1 MEYTKPYISIGICRT
16 GERPILGIPWKSH
29 TGAMNM
35 KLPNIYFEEEDMY
48 DTALMERLK
57 SFHVIG
63 CYIFDELKDYS
74 FLEMLPDM
82 QDLHIRN
89 ACNIKDLSFM
99 RNMPNC
105 LMLLLENATLE
116 NLDGLTALQSS
127 KHARYASYLALI
139 NCKVGNIDCLCQ
151 NSVLL
156 SELVVVSTDEQER
169 WEAVPSME
177 YTYRETNEI

>member
-1 MEYTKPYISIGICRT
+1 MEYAKPYISIGICRA
-16 GERPILGIPWKSH
+16 GERPVLGIPWTSR

-35 KLPNIYFEEEDMY
+35 KLPNIYFEEEDLY
-48 DTALMERLK
+48 DAVLMERLK
-57 SFHVIG
+57 SFQVIG

-74 FLEMLPDM
+74 FLEMFPDIR
-82 QDLHIRN
+82 DLHIRK

-99 RNMPNC
+99 SKMPNC
-105 LMLLLENATLE
+105 FMLLIENATLE
-116 NLDGLTALQSS
+116 NLDGLTALRSS
-127 KHARYASYLALI
+127 KQARYASYLALI
-139 NCKVGNIDCLCQ
+139 NCKIGNIDCLCQ

-177 YTYRETNEI
+177 YTYRETNEV

>member
-1 MEYTKPYISIGICRT
+1 
-16 GERPILGIPWKSH
+16 
-29 TGAMNM
+29 
-35 KLPNIYFEEEDMY
+35 MY

-74 FLEMLPDM
+74 FLEMFPGM
-82 QDLHIRN
+82 RDLHIRK
-89 ACNIKDLSFM
+89 ACNIKDLGFM
-99 RNMPNC
+99 RKMSNC

-156 SELVVVSTDEQER
+156 SELVVSTDEQER

-177 YTYRETNEI
+177 YTYRETNEV